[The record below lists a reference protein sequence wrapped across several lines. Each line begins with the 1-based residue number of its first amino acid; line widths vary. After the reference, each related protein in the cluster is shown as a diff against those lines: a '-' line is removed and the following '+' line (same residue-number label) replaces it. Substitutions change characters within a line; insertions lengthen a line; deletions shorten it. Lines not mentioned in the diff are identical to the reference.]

1 MSGYLSGVLAI
12 LGINVIF
19 AYSIYITAATGQLNL
34 GGAGFQAIGAYA
46 CAILSNELGLPI
58 YLTLIFSAILGGAI
72 SFLIAFPVLRTKGVY
87 MVLATFAIAEIP
99 KLSYTDYQ

>member
-46 CAILSNELGLPI
+46 CAILSNELGLS
-58 YLTLIFSAILGGAI
+58 LIHI
-72 SFLIAFPVLRTKGVY
+72 
-87 MVLATFAIAEIP
+87 
-99 KLSYTDYQ
+99 